1 MAFALVDC
9 ESFYASCERIFRP
22 DLKNIPIVVLSNN
35 DGCVIARSTEAK
47 KMGIGMGVPWFKVR
61 DSFLKENGKV
71 FSSNFT
77 FYGDISARV
86 MNILEGFIPRVEIY
100 SIDEAFLDLRS
111 FKKNIDLVNFSY
123 DCKRKIREWVGI
135 PVSIGIA
142 PTKTL
147 AKLANKVAKDDPRFD
162 GVVILSEPKI
172 IRHFLRSMPVEKI
185 WGIGK
190 RLTARLENIGV
201 KTAYDL
207 TKIDSRLIGDNFNV
221 VLERTVRE
229 LKGQS
234 CITLHDFM
242 EPKKQI
248 MVSRSFGRSIRSKN
262 LLSEAISF
270 HASRAAE
277 KLRYEKQKCRLIT
290 TFIRSNRFNTK
301 VKQIYASRSLELI
314 HPTDDTRIIIKSANR
329 ILEKIYAN
337 GYQYAKAGILLSDF
351 TDSYGYQMSLF
362 DKKRDNKSAS
372 KLMETIDYIN
382 LMEIAKVGF
391 GNQGY
396 RNTWKMKREIKSQ
409 RYTTKID
416 EIPMIK

>member
-1 MAFALVDC
+1 MFALIDC
-9 ESFYASCERIFRP
+9 NSFYASCEKIFRP
-22 DLKNIPIVVLSNN
+22 DLKDRPVVILSNN
-35 DGCVIARSTEAK
+35 DGCVIARSSEAK
-47 KMGIGMGVPWFKVR
+47 KMGVSMTQPWYQVKDQYLSKGGV
-61 DSFLKENGKV
+61 V
-71 FSSNFT
+71 FSSN
-77 FYGDISARV
+77 YELYADISNRV
-86 MNILEGFIPRVEIY
+86 MNVLSDLCPEIDIY

-277 KLRYEKQKCRLIT
+277 KLRHEKQKCRLIT

-362 DKKRDNKSAS
+362 DKKRDEKSAS

-396 RNTWKMKREIKSQ
+396 RNTWKMKREVKSQ

>member
-1 MAFALVDC
+1 MFALIDC
-9 ESFYASCERIFRP
+9 NSFYASCEKIFRP
-22 DLKNIPIVVLSNN
+22 DLKDRPVVILSNN
-35 DGCVIARSTEAK
+35 DGCVIARSSEAK
-47 KMGIGMGVPWFKVR
+47 KMGVSMTQPWYQIK
-61 DSFLKENGKV
+61 DQYLSKGGIV
-71 FSSNFT
+71 FSSNYE
-77 FYGDISARV
+77 FYADISNRV
-86 MNILEGFIPRVEIY
+86 MNVLSDLCPEIDIY

-111 FKKNIDLVNFSY
+111 FKKNIDLVNFAY

-162 GVVILSEPKI
+162 GVVILSEPRVIK
-172 IRHFLRSMPVEKI
+172 HFLRSMPVENI

-207 TKIDSRLIGDNFNV
+207 TQIDSRLIGDNFNV

-248 MVSRSFGRSIRSKN
+248 MVSRSFGRSIRTKN
-262 LLSEAISF
+262 VLSEAISF

-301 VKQIYASRSLELI
+301 IKQIYASRSLELI

-337 GYQYAKAGILLSDF
+337 GYQYAKAGILLSEF

-362 DKKRDNKSAS
+362 DRKSDEKSAS

-396 RNTWKMKREIKSQ
+396 QNTWKMKREIKSQ

-416 EIPMIK
+416 EIPIIK

>member
-1 MAFALVDC
+1 MFALIDC
-9 ESFYASCERIFRP
+9 NSFYASCEKIFRP
-22 DLKNIPIVVLSNN
+22 DLKDCPVVILSNN
-35 DGCVIARSTEAK
+35 DGCVIARSPEAK
-47 KMGIGMGVPWFKVR
+47 KMGVSMTQPWYQIKDQYLSKGGV
-61 DSFLKENGKV
+61 V
-71 FSSNFT
+71 FSSN
-77 FYGDISARV
+77 YELYADISNRV
-86 MNILEGFIPRVEIY
+86 MNVLSDVCPEIDIY

-123 DCKRKIREWVGI
+123 DCKRKIREWVGV

-172 IRHFLRSMPVEKI
+172 IKHFLRSMPVEKI

-190 RLTARLENIGV
+190 RLAARLENIGV

-207 TKIDSRLIGDNFNV
+207 TRIDSRLIGDNFNV

-277 KLRYEKQKCRLIT
+277 KLRHEKQKCRLIT

-362 DKKRDNKSAS
+362 DKKRDEKSAS

>member
-1 MAFALVDC
+1 MFALIDC
-9 ESFYASCERIFRP
+9 NSFYASCEKIFRP
-22 DLKNIPIVVLSNN
+22 DLKDRPVVILSNN
-35 DGCVIARSTEAK
+35 DGCVIARSSEAK
-47 KMGIGMGVPWFKVR
+47 KMGVSMTQPWYQIK
-61 DSFLKENGKV
+61 DQYLSKGGIV
-71 FSSNFT
+71 FSSNYE
-77 FYGDISARV
+77 FYADISNRV
-86 MNILEGFIPRVEIY
+86 MNVLSDLCPEIDIY

-111 FKKNIDLVNFSY
+111 FKKNIDLVNFAY

-162 GVVILSEPKI
+162 GVVILSEPRVIK
-172 IRHFLRSMPVEKI
+172 HFLRSMPVEKI

-201 KTAYDL
+201 KTAHDL
-207 TKIDSRLIGDNFNV
+207 TQIDSRLIGDNFNV

-248 MVSRSFGRSIRSKN
+248 MVSRSFGRSIRTKN
-262 LLSEAISF
+262 VLSEAISF

-301 VKQIYASRSLELI
+301 IKQIYASRSLELI
-314 HPTDDTRIIIKSANR
+314 HPTDDTRVIIKSANR

-362 DKKRDNKSAS
+362 DRKSDEKSAS

-396 RNTWKMKREIKSQ
+396 QNTWKMKREIKSQ

-416 EIPMIK
+416 EIPIIK

>member
-1 MAFALVDC
+1 MFALIDC
-9 ESFYASCERIFRP
+9 NSFYASCEKIFRP
-22 DLKNIPIVVLSNN
+22 DLKDRPVVILSNN
-35 DGCVIARSTEAK
+35 DGCVIARSSEAK
-47 KMGIGMGVPWFKVR
+47 KMGVSMTQPWYQIKDQYLSKGGV
-61 DSFLKENGKV
+61 V
-71 FSSNFT
+71 FSSN
-77 FYGDISARV
+77 YELYADISNRV
-86 MNILEGFIPRVEIY
+86 MNVLSDLCPEIDIY

-172 IRHFLRSMPVEKI
+172 IKHFLRSMPVEKI

-190 RLTARLENIGV
+190 RLAARLENIGV

-207 TKIDSRLIGDNFNV
+207 TRIDSRLIGDNFNV

-277 KLRYEKQKCRLIT
+277 KLRHEKQKCRLIT

>member
-1 MAFALVDC
+1 MFALIDC
-9 ESFYASCERIFRP
+9 NSFYASCEKIFRP
-22 DLKNIPIVVLSNN
+22 DLKDRPVVILSNN
-35 DGCVIARSTEAK
+35 DGCVIARSSEAK
-47 KMGIGMGVPWFKVR
+47 KMGVSMTQPWYQIK
-61 DSFLKENGKV
+61 DQYLSKGGIV
-71 FSSNFT
+71 FSSNYE
-77 FYGDISARV
+77 FYADISNRV
-86 MNILEGFIPRVEIY
+86 MNVLSDLCPEIDIY

-111 FKKNIDLVNFSY
+111 FKKNIDLVNFAY

-162 GVVILSEPKI
+162 GVVILSEPRVIK
-172 IRHFLRSMPVEKI
+172 HFLRSMPVEKI

-201 KTAYDL
+201 KTAHDL
-207 TKIDSRLIGDNFNV
+207 TQIDSRLIGDNFNV

-248 MVSRSFGRSIRSKN
+248 MVSRSFGRSIRTKN
-262 LLSEAISF
+262 VLSEAISF

-301 VKQIYASRSLELI
+301 IKQIYASRSLELI

-337 GYQYAKAGILLSDF
+337 GYQYAKAGILLSEF

-362 DKKRDNKSAS
+362 DRKRDEKSAS

-396 RNTWKMKREIKSQ
+396 QNTWKMKREIKSQ

-416 EIPMIK
+416 EIPIIK

>member
-1 MAFALVDC
+1 MFALIDC
-9 ESFYASCERIFRP
+9 NSFYASCEKIFRP
-22 DLKNIPIVVLSNN
+22 DLKDRPIVILSNN
-35 DGCVIARSTEAK
+35 DGCVIARSSEAK
-47 KMGIGMGVPWFKVR
+47 KMGVSMTQPWYQVKDQYLSKGGV
-61 DSFLKENGKV
+61 V
-71 FSSNFT
+71 FSSN
-77 FYGDISARV
+77 YELYADISNRV
-86 MNILEGFIPRVEIY
+86 MNVLSDLCPEIDIY

-314 HPTDDTRIIIKSANR
+314 HPTDDTRVIIKSANR

-362 DKKRDNKSAS
+362 DKKRDEKSAS

-396 RNTWKMKREIKSQ
+396 RNTWKMKREVKSQ

>member
-1 MAFALVDC
+1 MFALIDC
-9 ESFYASCERIFRP
+9 NSFYASCEKIFRP
-22 DLKNIPIVVLSNN
+22 DLKDRPVVILSNN
-35 DGCVIARSTEAK
+35 DGCVIARSSEAK
-47 KMGIGMGVPWFKVR
+47 KMGVSMTQPWYQIK
-61 DSFLKENGKV
+61 DQYLSKGGIV
-71 FSSNFT
+71 FSSNYE
-77 FYGDISARV
+77 FYADISNRV
-86 MNILEGFIPRVEIY
+86 MNVLSDLCPEIDIY

-111 FKKNIDLVNFSY
+111 FKKNIDLVNFAY
-123 DCKRKIREWVGI
+123 DCKRKIREWVGV

-162 GVVILSEPKI
+162 GVVILSEPRVIK
-172 IRHFLRSMPVEKI
+172 HFLRSMPVEKI

-190 RLTARLENIGV
+190 RLTARLENIGI
-201 KTAYDL
+201 KTAHDL
-207 TKIDSRLIGDNFNV
+207 TQIDSRLIGDNFNV

-248 MVSRSFGRSIRSKN
+248 MVSRSFGRSIREKN
-262 LLSEAISF
+262 VLSEAISF

-301 VKQIYASRSLELI
+301 IKQIYASRSLELI

-362 DKKRDNKSAS
+362 DKKRDEKSAS

-396 RNTWKMKREIKSQ
+396 QNTWKMKREIKSQ

-416 EIPMIK
+416 EIPIIK

>member
-1 MAFALVDC
+1 MFALIDC
-9 ESFYASCERIFRP
+9 NSFYASCEKIFRP
-22 DLKNIPIVVLSNN
+22 DLKDRPVVILSNN
-35 DGCVIARSTEAK
+35 DGCVIARSSEAK
-47 KMGIGMGVPWFKVR
+47 KMGVSMTQPWYQIK
-61 DSFLKENGKV
+61 DQYLSKGGIV
-71 FSSNFT
+71 FSSNYE
-77 FYGDISARV
+77 FYADISNRV
-86 MNILEGFIPRVEIY
+86 MNVLSDLCPEIDIY

-111 FKKNIDLVNFSY
+111 FKKNIDLVNFAY

-162 GVVILSEPKI
+162 GVVILSEPRVIK
-172 IRHFLRSMPVEKI
+172 HFLRSMPVENI

-207 TKIDSRLIGDNFNV
+207 TQIDSRLIGDNFNV

-248 MVSRSFGRSIRSKN
+248 MVSRSFGRSIRTKN
-262 LLSEAISF
+262 VLSEAISF

-301 VKQIYASRSLELI
+301 IKQIYASRSLELI

-337 GYQYAKAGILLSDF
+337 GYQYAKAGILLSEF

-362 DKKRDNKSAS
+362 DRKRDEKSAS

-396 RNTWKMKREIKSQ
+396 QNTWKMKREIKSQ

-416 EIPMIK
+416 EIPIIK

>member
-1 MAFALVDC
+1 MFALIDC
-9 ESFYASCERIFRP
+9 NSFYASCEKIFRP
-22 DLKNIPIVVLSNN
+22 DLKDRPVVILSNN
-35 DGCVIARSTEAK
+35 DGCVIARSSEAK
-47 KMGIGMGVPWFKVR
+47 KMGVSMTQPWYQIK
-61 DSFLKENGKV
+61 DQYLSKGGIV
-71 FSSNFT
+71 FSSNYE
-77 FYGDISARV
+77 FYADISNRV
-86 MNILEGFIPRVEIY
+86 MNVLSDLCPEIDIY

-111 FKKNIDLVNFSY
+111 FKKNIDLVNFAY
-123 DCKRKIREWVGI
+123 DCKRKIREWVGV

-162 GVVILSEPKI
+162 GVVILSEPRVIK
-172 IRHFLRSMPVEKI
+172 HFLRSMPVEKI

-201 KTAYDL
+201 KTAHDL
-207 TKIDSRLIGDNFNV
+207 TQIDSRLIGDNFNV

-248 MVSRSFGRSIRSKN
+248 MVSRSFGRSIRTKN
-262 LLSEAISF
+262 VLSEAISF

-301 VKQIYASRSLELI
+301 IKQIYASRSLELI

-362 DKKRDNKSAS
+362 DKKRDEKSAS

-396 RNTWKMKREIKSQ
+396 QNTWKMKREIKSQ

-416 EIPMIK
+416 EIPIIK

>member
-1 MAFALVDC
+1 MFALIDC
-9 ESFYASCERIFRP
+9 NSFYASCEKIFRP
-22 DLKNIPIVVLSNN
+22 DLKDCPVVILSNN
-35 DGCVIARSTEAK
+35 DGCVIARSPEAK
-47 KMGIGMGVPWFKVR
+47 KMGVSMTQPWYQIKDQYLSKGGV
-61 DSFLKENGKV
+61 V
-71 FSSNFT
+71 FSSN
-77 FYGDISARV
+77 YELYADISNRV
-86 MNILEGFIPRVEIY
+86 MNVLSDVCPEIDIY

-123 DCKRKIREWVGI
+123 DCKRKIREWVGV

-172 IRHFLRSMPVEKI
+172 IKHFLRSMPVEKI

-190 RLTARLENIGV
+190 RLAARLENIGV

-207 TKIDSRLIGDNFNV
+207 TRIDSRLIGDNFNV

-277 KLRYEKQKCRLIT
+277 KLRHEKQKCRLIT

-409 RYTTKID
+409 RYTTKIN

>member
-1 MAFALVDC
+1 MFALVDC
-9 ESFYASCERIFRP
+9 NSFYASCEKIFRP
-22 DLKNIPIVVLSNN
+22 DLKDRPVVILSNN
-35 DGCVIARSTEAK
+35 DGCVIARSSEAK
-47 KMGIGMGVPWFKVR
+47 KMGVSMTQPWYQIK
-61 DSFLKENGKV
+61 DQYLSKGGIV
-71 FSSNFT
+71 FSSNYE
-77 FYGDISARV
+77 FYADISNRV
-86 MNILEGFIPRVEIY
+86 MNVLSDLCPEIDIY

-111 FKKNIDLVNFSY
+111 FKKNIDLVNFAY

-162 GVVILSEPKI
+162 GVVILSEPRVIK
-172 IRHFLRSMPVEKI
+172 HFLRSMPVEKI

-201 KTAYDL
+201 KTAHDL
-207 TKIDSRLIGDNFNV
+207 TQIDSRLIGDNFNV

-248 MVSRSFGRSIRSKN
+248 MVSRSFGRSIRTKN
-262 LLSEAISF
+262 VLSEAISF

-301 VKQIYASRSLELI
+301 IKQIYASRSLELI

-337 GYQYAKAGILLSDF
+337 GYQYAKAGILLSEF

-362 DKKRDNKSAS
+362 DRKRDEKSAS

-396 RNTWKMKREIKSQ
+396 QNTWKMKREIKSQ

-416 EIPMIK
+416 EIPIIK